1 MRPRTKGSSTR
12 LLTSDE
18 TTKGTVMN
26 SVMEIVLASRRVCVL
41 VALSAALGLMG
52 CDTAQ
57 LLNVDLP
64 GNVTADDIA
73 DPGLA
78 NTMRVSAIG
87 DFEWAWDEYVDFAAA
102 HSDEY
107 IQSSGNFTGRRLVL
121 RDIPADLPR
130 YQDNIFGRLHR
141 ARFQLESH
149 FDRLGRFTD
158 AEVSSRLMFQ
168 AEMRTY
174 GGFIYV
180 AFGEGFCG
188 TPLDGDGV
196 VRTPD
201 QLLQI
206 AVTQFTEAI
215 SLAGSANR
223 TDLVNA
229 ARIGRAR
236 AYVDLQE
243 YANAIQD
250 AQLVVEG
257 LDFYATRESGEN
269 RRSNSMAWR
278 NSLQTSRQSSVAPS
292 FQDVRWKGVADPRVN
307 VALNG
312 FSGHDGATLVWRHD
326 KTPESPTAGAG
337 QDVVIASYREA
348 QMIIA
353 EASALTN
360 DLPKAIGILNDFHTA
375 AGIPP
380 VDAVDL
386 PTQDDVIRHV
396 IEESRREFFV
406 EGGHRQRDHLRWR
419 GTEFNVPYLGERDS
433 DHPDGIDHQGQVYG
447 ATTCFLVAQNEQVGS

>member
-1 MRPRTKGSSTR
+1 MRPRTKGSRTMF
-12 LLTSDE
+12 LTSGE
-18 TTKGTVMN
+18 TTKGPVMN
-26 SVMEIVLASRRVCVL
+26 RVMEIVLASRRACVL

-57 LLNVDLP
+57 LLSVDLP
-64 GNVTADDIA
+64 GNVTADDIE
-73 DPGLA
+73 DPALA

-121 RDIPADLPR
+121 RDITADLPQ
-130 YQDNIFGRLHR
+130 YQNNIFGRLHR

-149 FDRLGRFTD
+149 FDRLGAFTD
-158 AEVSSRLMFQ
+158 AEVANRLMFQ

-188 TPLDGDGV
+188 TPLGGDGV

-206 AVTQFTEAI
+206 AVDQFTEAL
-215 SLAGSANR
+215 SLAGSAGR
-223 TDLVNA
+223 PDLVNA

-236 AYVDLQE
+236 AYIDLKE

-250 AQLVVEG
+250 ARLVVEG
-257 LDFYATRESGEN
+257 LDFYATRESGEG
-269 RRSNSMAWR
+269 RRSNSMANR

-292 FQDVRWKGVADPRVN
+292 FQDVRWKDVPDLRVN
-307 VALNG
+307 VALSG

-326 KTPESPTAGAG
+326 KTPESQTAGAD
-337 QDVVIASYREA
+337 QDVIIASYRDA

-353 EASALTN
+353 EASAQMG
-360 DLPKAIGILNDFHTA
+360 DLPTAIGILDDFHTA
-375 AGIPP
+375 ATIPP
-380 VDAVDL
+380 VDAIDL
-386 PTQDDVIRHV
+386 PTQNDVIRHV
-396 IEESRREFFV
+396 IEERRREFFV
-406 EGGHRQRDHLRWR
+406 EGAHRQRDHLRWR
-419 GTEFNVPYLGERDS
+419 GTEFNVPYLGEPGS
-433 DHPDGIDHQGQVYG
+433 DHPDGIDHQGQIYG
-447 ATTCFLVAQNEQVGS
+447 STTCFPVAQNEQVG

>member
-1 MRPRTKGSSTR
+1 
-12 LLTSDE
+12 
-18 TTKGTVMN
+18 MN
-26 SVMEIVLASRRVCVL
+26 MNRVMEMVLASRRACVL
-41 VALSAALGLMG
+41 VALSATLGLVA
-52 CDTAQ
+52 CDLQ
-57 LLNVDLP
+57 KLLEVDLP
-64 GNVTADDIA
+64 GNVTADDIENP
-73 DPGLA
+73 DLA
-78 NTMRVSAIG
+78 GTMRVSAIG

-121 RDIPADLPR
+121 RDITADLPQ
-130 YQDNIFGRLHR
+130 YQSNIFGRLHR

-149 FDRLGRFTD
+149 FDRLGAFTD
-158 AEVSSRLMFQ
+158 AEVPTRTMWQ

-174 GGFIYV
+174 GGFIYL

-201 QLLQI
+201 QLLGI
-206 AVTQFTEAI
+206 AVTQFTEAL
-215 SLAGSANR
+215 SLAEQVGRA
-223 TDLVNA
+223 DLVNA

-236 AYVDLQE
+236 AYVDLKD
-243 YANAIQD
+243 YSNAILD
-250 AQLVVEG
+250 AEKVVEG
-257 LDFYATRESGEN
+257 LDLYATRESGEG
-269 RRSNSMAWR
+269 RRSNSMANR

-292 FQDVRWKGVADPRVN
+292 FQDLRWKGVADPRVN
-307 VALNG
+307 VTLTG

-326 KTPESPTAGAG
+326 KTPESATAGAG
-337 QDVVIASYREA
+337 QDVIVASYREA

-375 AGIPP
+375 AEIPP

-396 IEESRREFFV
+396 IEERKREFFV
-406 EGGHRQRDHLRWR
+406 EGAHRQRDHLRWR
-419 GTEFNVPYLGERDS
+419 GTAFNVPYLGEAGS
-433 DHPDGIDHQGQVYG
+433 DHPDGIDHQGQIYG
-447 ATTCFLVAQNEQVGS
+447 STTCFPVAQNEQLGS